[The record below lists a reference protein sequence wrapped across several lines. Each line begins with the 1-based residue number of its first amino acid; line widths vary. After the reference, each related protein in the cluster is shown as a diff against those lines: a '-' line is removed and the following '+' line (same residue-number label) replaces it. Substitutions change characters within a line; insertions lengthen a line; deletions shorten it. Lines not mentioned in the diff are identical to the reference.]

1 MPEKILV
8 TLDGS
13 EFAEAALHYVE
24 KMVDRLVPQ
33 EKPEVTLLMVV
44 NPRVEYVNVEGGTV
58 PVVEK
63 NGDLEKQK
71 AADAAY
77 LDNAAGVLRARGVTV
92 RTKLVER
99 DLSQSAA
106 EAIIQ
111 AENEIGADLVVMSTH
126 GRSGISRWAI
136 GSVTE
141 KVLRGGSVPV
151 LMVRCKQ

>member
-1 MPEKILV
+1 MAEKILV

-13 EFAEAALHYVE
+13 QFAEAALHYVE
-24 KMVDRLVPQ
+24 NMVDRLVPQ

-44 NPRVEYVNVEGGTV
+44 NPHVEYINVEGGTV

-63 NGDLEKQK
+63 NGELEKEKSADARYLDK
-71 AADAAY
+71 AAGA
-77 LDNAAGVLRARGVTV
+77 LRDRGVIV
-92 RTKLVER
+92 NTKLVESN
-99 DLSQSAA
+99 LSRNAA
-106 EAIIQ
+106 EAIID
-111 AENEIGADLVVMSTH
+111 AEKEIGADLVIMSTH

-151 LMVRCKQ
+151 LMVRCR

>member
-24 KMVDRLVPQ
+24 RMVDRLVPQ

-44 NPRVEYVNVEGGTV
+44 NPHVEYINVEGGMI

-63 NGDLEKQK
+63 DGDLEKQK
-71 AADAAY
+71 AANIGY
-77 LDNAAGVLRARGVTV
+77 LDTAAGVLRASGVTV
-92 RTKLVER
+92 MTKLVESN
-99 DLSQSAA
+99 LSQSAA
-106 EAIIQ
+106 EAIIE
-111 AENEIGADLVVMSTH
+111 AEKEIGADLVVMSTH

-151 LMVRCKQ
+151 LMVRCK